1 MQIDLAAE
9 IPIQFY
15 PPTKNKNMSSC
26 DYFYDFEVLN
36 IYSND
41 FAINIKLYELLK
53 IYPIFLHKHINKLSF
68 EFVEP
73 LFADK
78 LFLLFF

>member
-1 MQIDLAAE
+1 MLARREWPNKGDPLESNFEEMQIDLAAE

-41 FAINIKLYELLK
+41 FAINIKLYELIKNLS
-53 IYPIFLHKHINKLSF
+53 YIFT
-68 EFVEP
+68 
-73 LFADK
+73 
-78 LFLLFF
+78 